1 MKVALLFFVIGILGM
16 IASLSGFVYSE
27 PSMANL
33 FIICGFFGMSG
44 CMALVG
50 AVETVKSKKK

>member
-1 MKVALLFFVIGILGM
+1 MKVALLFLLIGILGM
-16 IASLSGFVYSE
+16 IASLSGFVFSE
-27 PSMANL
+27 PSMVNL

-50 AVETVKSKKK
+50 VVETIKSKKR